1 MFVLLLMLLAGIDA
15 AVHGGSLW
23 MPGSEDGV
31 VKQTEPDPVT
41 VAKAQGM
48 TATNGTERQLL
59 PSVLQPGTTVTAKVL
74 LKNND
79 RAATIAW
86 VDSPDVKTIFTNL
99 RKSLRISFSPDLKDV
114 IDETQSEPGKPPRD
128 VLSFLDPAIAPDR
141 LLFVRIRQRL
151 YEFHV
156 TAGSEKDVN
165 ELIDALTD

>member
-1 MFVLLLMLLAGIDA
+1 MRSA
-15 AVHGGSLW
+15 
-23 MPGSEDGV
+23 
-31 VKQTEPDPVT
+31 
-41 VAKAQGM
+41 
-48 TATNGTERQLL
+48 
-59 PSVLQPGTTVTAKVL
+59 
-74 LKNND
+74 
-79 RAATIAW
+79 
-86 VDSPDVKTIFTNL
+86 DVKTIFTNL